1 MKPKLGVWMYGV
13 VLIGILVVSILL
25 TTISLA
31 TTVEEG
37 QLDFCNSSEI
47 HTNTTYVQSAEFVL
61 KDSYKQGEEIEIKII
76 NNAKEAIYYDA
87 SGCIGGLCPFS
98 YNIIQKESGDKIKNY
113 NLCLPVPTLFRI
125 EKIEPGK
132 IKVIDIW
139 DQNTYYITN
148 PEKRECEAMQVSPG
162 KYIINF
168 SYSTDPELKNKFST
182 IKEITIC
189 ICEEETNDTT
199 VTTSQEENET
209 SPTIGVGVLEIE
221 VTRDGVTHEVII
233 NRDVANEML
242 TFISNNISATTEEI
256 LKIEK
261 DSVHLQTEKW
271 EREIKILPDMASE
284 IAKEAGIS
292 SIESIELKSVRE
304 EPTYV
309 VKGVKEGKLVAVIPV
324 SVCIE
329 TEINADTG
337 AMEAIK
343 KLWWEVLVF

>member
-1 MKPKLGVWMYGV
+1 MKPKSGVWKYGV
-13 VLIGILVVSILL
+13 VLAGILVASILL

-31 TTVEEG
+31 TTVEEC
-37 QLDFCNSSEI
+37 QLDICNSSEI
-47 HTNTTYVQSAEFVL
+47 HTNTTYVQSAELVL
-61 KDSYKQGEEIEIKII
+61 KDSYTQGEEIEIKIR
-76 NNAKEAIYYDA
+76 NNAKEAIYHDA
-87 SGCIGGLCPFS
+87 SKCIDELCPFS
-98 YNIIQKESGDKIKNY
+98 YNIIQKESGDAIKNY

-125 EKIEPGK
+125 ERIESGK
-132 IKVIDIW
+132 IKIIDIW
-139 DQNTYYITN
+139 DQNEYHITN
-148 PEKRECEAMQVSPG
+148 HEKRECEAMQVSLG

-168 SYSTDPELKNKFST
+168 SYSTDPELKDKFST

-189 ICEEETNDTT
+189 IGEGETNGTT
-199 VTTSQEENET
+199 VTTSEEENET

-221 VTRDGVTHEVII
+221 VTREGVTHKVII
-233 NRDVANEML
+233 NRDVANETL

-284 IAKEAGIS
+284 IAKEGGIS
-292 SIESIELKSVRE
+292 LIENIELKSVRE

-309 VKGVKEGKLVAVIPV
+309 VKGVKEGKLLAIIPV
-324 SVCIE
+324 SVSME

-337 AMEAIK
+337 AMDAIK
-343 KLWWEVLVF
+343 KPWWEVFVF